1 MSFSDSEAV
10 FFQRCREIGFD
21 EDSIVKLKD
30 KQLTT
35 MSRFAFACNFAP
47 ANSDETPLVNLAK
60 EIYGR
65 DVSTVEMSFVRRVF
79 NEAYVNVASDI
90 RSKAESTDETPVR
103 RLAPAER
110 AERLKQ
116 QQRRLKGINIA
127 GPLEPGDSL
136 VDKCI
141 AIYESDRI
149 QYVPWET
156 AVSRE
161 HELLTGL
168 KKDTQ
173 LTFDGSGVLK
183 LQKAHQIEPCST
195 GSEIQVK
202 YALTRR
208 ALAME
213 QANLV
218 SFALMEAWSE
228 KMMQCRLE
236 EPSSGF
242 ARTTMK
248 QLELADRK
256 LFVVIGECTREGIR
270 ANSNGRPIDAIF
282 EKCAQSSE
290 VLSLLQPRPT
300 VAAKQDKETPKA
312 PQERPWKRQRTESV
326 GKGGNKGKGKSKGSG
341 GARIPHELLSLGE
354 VSAATPKGARL
365 CFGYN
370 LKRCPHPVDKQKCER
385 GLHCCCMK
393 GCYRQHPALDHGK
406 E

>member
-21 EDSIVKLKD
+21 EDSISKLRD

-35 MSRFAFACNFAP
+35 MSRFAFACNYAP
-47 ANSDETPLVNLAK
+47 ASADETPLINLAK
-60 EIYGR
+60 EIYAR
-65 DVSTVEMSFVRRVF
+65 DISTVEMSFVRRIF

-116 QQRRLKGINIA
+116 QQNRLRGINIS

-173 LTFDGSGVLK
+173 LTFDGSGTLK
-183 LQKAHQIEPCST
+183 LQKANQIEPCNT

-213 QANLV
+213 QANLAK
-218 SFALMEAWSE
+218 FALMEAWSE
-228 KMMQCRLE
+228 KMMQSRLE

-242 ARTTMK
+242 ARVTMK
-248 QLELADRK
+248 QLEQADRK
-256 LFVVIGECTREGIR
+256 LFVVLGECTREGIK
-270 ANSNGRPIDAIF
+270 ATASGRPIDAVF
-282 EKCAQSSE
+282 QQCMQSSE
-290 VLSLLQPRPT
+290 VLALLQPRPT
-300 VAAKQDKETPKA
+300 AVVKQDKDTPRS
-312 PQERPWKRQRTESV
+312 PVERPLKRQKFESN
-326 GKGGNKGKGKSKGSG
+326 GKGGQKGKGKSKGSNN
-341 GARIPHELLSLGE
+341 ARIPLELLALGE
-354 VSAATPKGARL
+354 VSATTPKGVRL

-385 GLHCCCMK
+385 GLHCCCMR
-393 GCYRQHPALDHGK
+393 GCYKTHPALEHGK